1 MFNFVQNTNIM
12 KQFFGA
18 FFGSIIGLLIAT
30 VLAIL
35 IIIGVI
41 KSSFNS
47 VLENNDD
54 KIELQSNSILKIIL
68 DGTIIEREK
77 ENIFKDFG
85 ALSSLSGEGGLGLNS
100 LVEKINSAKNDTKIK
115 GIYLV
120 FKNIDAGFA
129 SLQEFRNA
137 LSDFKKSGKFIYTYA
152 ENYSQ
157 KEYFLASVSNK
168 IFLNPQGNFDWKGL
182 SMSLMFFK
190 NAFDK
195 LDLDIQV
202 FRHGKFKSA
211 VEPFLLNK
219 MSQANRFQSEIF
231 LNSIWNSMLSEIS
244 KDRKISIQQLNI
256 MANGLKIQFPEDA
269 LGNMIDALAY
279 EDEVILELKK
289 KIGIKENEKTQFIAL
304 EKYES
309 KKIFNSMAINSK
321 IAVIYLNGSISS
333 GNGNDNEIGSDRIA
347 KAIKEARLDDKVKAI
362 VLRVNSPGGSALA
375 SDVIWREV
383 FLSKKSKPVIVS
395 MGDLAASGGYY
406 ISCAADKIFAQ
417 PNTIT
422 GSIGV
427 FGIIP
432 NLQKML
438 ENKIGI
444 TIDTVNTNKYSDVG
458 SGLRSIN
465 DFEYRFI
472 QNGVEK
478 VYDTFTK
485 RVAEGRNMKQS
496 DVDSIGQGRV
506 WTGIDALKINLVD
519 EIGGLNDAIAYAVK
533 KANLKDYK
541 LIELPKLINQLDE
554 ILGQKES
561 ELETRIIKK
570 QLGPTYLYFK
580 QLQQVSN
587 LIGIQ
592 ARLPFEIL
600 VK

>member
-1 MFNFVQNTNIM
+1 M

-47 VLENNDD
+47 VLESSVD
-54 KIELQSNSILKIIL
+54 KIDLQSNTILKIIL
-68 DGTIIEREK
+68 NGTIIEREK
-77 ENIFKDFG
+77 ENIFKGFG
-85 ALSSLSGEGGLGLNS
+85 TLSSLSGEGGLGLNS
-100 LVEKINSAKNDTKIK
+100 LVEKLNFAKNDTKIK

-129 SLQEFRNA
+129 SLQELRNA
-137 LSDFKKSGKFIYTYA
+137 LSDFKKSGKFIYSYA

-168 IFLNPQGNFDWKGL
+168 IILNPQGNIDWKGL
-182 SMSLMFFK
+182 SMNLMFFK

-195 LDLDIQV
+195 LDLDVQV

-219 MSQANRFQSEIF
+219 MSQANRYQSEIF
-231 LNSIWNSMLSEIS
+231 LNSIWNSMLTEIS
-244 KDRKISIQQLNI
+244 KDRKISVKQLNLL
-256 MANGLKIQFPEDA
+256 ANGLQIQFPEDA
-269 LGNMIDALAY
+269 LINMIDALAY
-279 EDEVILELKK
+279 EDEVLLELKK
-289 KIGIKENEKTQFIAL
+289 KVGIKENEKTQFITL
-304 EKYES
+304 EKY
-309 KKIFNSMAINSK
+309 KLNNVFNSKINNTK
-321 IAVIYLNGSISS
+321 IAVIYANGSISS

-347 KAIKEARLDDKVKAI
+347 RAIKEARLDDKVKAI

-383 FLSKKSKPVIVS
+383 YLSKKSKPMIVS

-427 FGIIP
+427 FGVIP

-438 ENKIGI
+438 ENKLGI
-444 TIDTVNTNKYSDVG
+444 TIDTVNTNKYSDIA
-458 SGLRSIN
+458 SGLRSVN
-465 DFEYRFI
+465 DFEYRYI

-478 VYDTFTK
+478 VYDTFTR
-485 RVAEGRNMKQS
+485 RVSEGRKMKQS
-496 DVDSIGQGRV
+496 DVDSLGQGRV
-506 WTGIDALKINLVD
+506 WSGIDALKINLVD
-519 EIGGLNDAIAYAVK
+519 EIGGLKDAIAYAAK
-533 KANLKDYK
+533 KANLQEYK
-541 LIELPKLINQLDE
+541 LIELPKLINQFDE
-554 ILGQKES
+554 ILGQKET
-561 ELETRIIKK
+561 ELETRIVKK
-570 QLGPTYLYFK
+570 QLGLSYLYFK

-587 LIGIQ
+587 LNGIQ

-600 VK
+600 IK

>member
-1 MFNFVQNTNIM
+1 M

-47 VLENNDD
+47 VLESSVD
-54 KIELQSNSILKIIL
+54 KIDLQSNTILKIIL
-68 DGTIIEREK
+68 NGTIIEREK
-77 ENIFKDFG
+77 ENIFKGFG
-85 ALSSLSGEGGLGLNS
+85 TLSSLSGEGGLGLNS
-100 LVEKINSAKNDTKIK
+100 LVEKLNFAKNDTKIK

-129 SLQEFRNA
+129 SLQELRNA
-137 LSDFKKSGKFIYTYA
+137 LSDFKKSGKFIYSYA

-168 IFLNPQGNFDWKGL
+168 IILNPQGNIDWKGL
-182 SMSLMFFK
+182 SMNLMFFK

-195 LDLDIQV
+195 LDLDVQV

-219 MSQANRFQSEIF
+219 MSQANRYQSEIF
-231 LNSIWNSMLSEIS
+231 LNSIWNSMLTEIS
-244 KDRKISIQQLNI
+244 KDRKISVKQLNLL
-256 MANGLKIQFPEDA
+256 ANGLQIQFPEDA
-269 LGNMIDALAY
+269 LINMIDALAY
-279 EDEVILELKK
+279 EDEVLLELKK
-289 KIGIKENEKTQFIAL
+289 KVGIKENEKTQFITL
-304 EKYES
+304 EKY
-309 KKIFNSMAINSK
+309 KLNNVFNSKINNTK
-321 IAVIYLNGSISS
+321 IAVIYANGSISS

-347 KAIKEARLDDKVKAI
+347 RAIKEARLDDKVKAI

-383 FLSKKSKPVIVS
+383 YLSKKSKPMIVS

-427 FGIIP
+427 FGVIP

-438 ENKIGI
+438 ENKLGI
-444 TIDTVNTNKYSDVG
+444 TIDTVNTNKYSDIA
-458 SGLRSIN
+458 SGLRSVN
-465 DFEYRFI
+465 DFEYRYI

-478 VYDTFTK
+478 VYDTFTR
-485 RVAEGRNMKQS
+485 RVSEGRKMKQS
-496 DVDSIGQGRV
+496 DVDSLGQGRV
-506 WTGIDALKINLVD
+506 WSGIDALKINLVD
-519 EIGGLNDAIAYAVK
+519 EIGGLKDAIAYAAK
-533 KANLKDYK
+533 KANLQEYK
-541 LIELPKLINQLDE
+541 LIELPKLINQFDE
-554 ILGQKES
+554 ILGQKET
-561 ELETRIIKK
+561 ELETRIVKK
-570 QLGPTYLYFK
+570 QLGPSYLYFK

-587 LIGIQ
+587 LNGIQ

-600 VK
+600 IK

>member
-1 MFNFVQNTNIM
+1 M

-47 VLENNDD
+47 VLESSVD
-54 KIELQSNSILKIIL
+54 KIDLQSNTILKIIL
-68 DGTIIEREK
+68 NGTIIEREK

-85 ALSSLSGEGGLGLNS
+85 TLSSLSGEGGLGLNS
-100 LVEKINSAKNDTKIK
+100 LVEKLNFAKNDTKIK

-129 SLQEFRNA
+129 SLQELRNA
-137 LSDFKKSGKFIYTYA
+137 LSDFKKSGKFIYSYA

-168 IFLNPQGNFDWKGL
+168 IILNPQGNIDWKGL
-182 SMSLMFFK
+182 SMNLMFFK

-195 LDLDIQV
+195 LDLDVQV

-219 MSQANRFQSEIF
+219 MSQANRYQSEIF
-231 LNSIWNSMLSEIS
+231 LNSIWNSMLTEIS
-244 KDRKISIQQLNI
+244 KDRKISVKQLNLL
-256 MANGLKIQFPEDA
+256 ANGLQIQFPEDA
-269 LGNMIDALAY
+269 LINMIDALAY
-279 EDEVILELKK
+279 EDEVLLELKK
-289 KIGIKENEKTQFIAL
+289 KVGIKENEKTQFISL
-304 EKYES
+304 EKY
-309 KKIFNSMAINSK
+309 KLNNVFNSKINNTK
-321 IAVIYLNGSISS
+321 IAVIYANGSISS

-347 KAIKEARLDDKVKAI
+347 RAIKEARLDDKVKAI

-383 FLSKKSKPVIVS
+383 YLSKKSKPMIVS

-427 FGIIP
+427 FGVIP

-438 ENKIGI
+438 ENKLGI
-444 TIDTVNTNKYSDVG
+444 TIDTVNTNKYSDIA
-458 SGLRSIN
+458 SGLRSVN
-465 DFEYRFI
+465 DFEYRYI

-478 VYDTFTK
+478 VYDTFTR
-485 RVAEGRNMKQS
+485 RVSEGRKMKQG
-496 DVDSIGQGRV
+496 DVDSLGQGRV
-506 WTGIDALKINLVD
+506 WSGIDALKINLVD
-519 EIGGLNDAIAYAVK
+519 EIGGLKDAIAYAAK
-533 KANLKDYK
+533 KANLQEYK
-541 LIELPKLINQLDE
+541 LIELPKLINQFDE
-554 ILGQKES
+554 ILGQKET
-561 ELETRIIKK
+561 ELETRIVKK
-570 QLGPTYLYFK
+570 QLGPSYLYFK

-587 LIGIQ
+587 LNGIQ

-600 VK
+600 IK